1 MAACRTF
8 DDRGQGMAEF
18 GRRNADRAGRFGS
31 QPSRAQ
37 VMPDEVKAVI
47 EVIATGRLPRWTNV
61 SLRRAVT
68 IMFAIAGAYCAFVLP
83 SVLNLVRDYRLGG
96 TWQPAYDMQT
106 VVDRCTR
113 INLTLVHCEAKIKS
127 RAEPDRKPIKA
138 EFDRPFTTGGIKT
151 PLPVRSTKDPSVVTI
166 DYTAE
171 TDLSSRA
178 LDLLL
183 MTALFAA
190 VLSVFLSAVLRGR
203 YRGGAAHLRLLSG
216 VTTLQS
222 RSDSAPAERRAAA

>member
-18 GRRNADRAGRFGS
+18 GRRNAGGVGRFGS
-31 QPSRAQ
+31 QPSRAT
-37 VMPDEVKAVI
+37 VVPDEVKTVV

-61 SLRRAVT
+61 SLRRAVI
-68 IMFAIAGAYCAFVLP
+68 IMFAIAAAYCAVVLP
-83 SVLNLVRDYRLGG
+83 SVLNLVRDYRLAG
-96 TWQPAYDMQT
+96 TWQPAYDMQAL
-106 VVDRCTR
+106 VGKCTR
-113 INLTLVHCEAKIKS
+113 LNLTFVHCEAQIKS
-127 RAEPDRKPIKA
+127 RAEPDREPIKA
-138 EFDRPFTTGGIKT
+138 EFDRPFTNGGIKT
-151 PLPVRSTKDPSVVTI
+151 PVPVRSTKDPSVVTI

-183 MTALFAA
+183 MTVIFAA
-190 VLSVFLSAVLRGR
+190 VFSVFLSAVLRGR

-216 VTTLQS
+216 VANLQPRRERTT
-222 RSDSAPAERRAAA
+222 AEQRAAA